1 MPAPPPRIQRHDT
14 QHARAV
20 TLLRRLRADE
30 GGSAAVE
37 YVGLGVV
44 VSMLMAAGATAV
56 DSALGE
62 RLARAIVERLI
73 DAVTQLGT

>member
-1 MPAPPPRIQRHDT
+1 MRPSSPHPHPRSRT
-14 QHARAV
+14 
-20 TLLRRLRADE
+20 ADDC
-30 GGSAAVE
+30 GSAAVE

-44 VSMLMAAGATAV
+44 VSMLMAAAASAV

-62 RLARAIVERLI
+62 RLARLLVERLV